1 MKNYLYLLLMPLLV
15 IASCEKPEPEPEPV
29 AGQITLAS
37 EESIVLSDDGGNQ
50 QVAFTASLDW
60 TASADKDF
68 VTVEPKTG
76 QAGENAVT
84 IKAVANTEYED
95 RTAVVTLNCGE
106 DSKEIKVTQKK
117 KGALVLAE
125 SVISVEAEGKTVTI
139 VAKATSNVT
148 ATVDQNAQAW
158 ISEAKTK
165 GLVEYI
171 FNFEV
176 KANEAQTPRSGKIVF
191 TNETNSE
198 TITIEQAGVYVEPE
212 VTGNITGKV
221 TCNGEGLAG
230 VLVSDGIQIVE
241 TGKDGTYAMNSTK
254 ETKFVYVILPSGYEA
269 PTDGFLP
276 KFHKVLTEDVN
287 TTEVADFELNKVDND
302 NFTLLVCGDMHLANR
317 TNDVAQFE
325 KVAVTINEVANSR
338 SKVYALALGDMTW
351 EKYWISNNFAYPEYI
366 STMNRIFTN
375 LPFYH
380 TMGNHDNEQ
389 AAAGDFDKSFLF
401 VKTFAPNYYSFNLGK
416 VHFIVMDNL
425 DFTDCPAGEED
436 YARNFTK
443 AQLDWLVEDLKHVDK
458 STPVFVAMHE
468 VLQRWSGDGWSTP
481 LSGKDAN
488 LDQFVAIFEG
498 YNVNVFSAHTHCM
511 FNHEHAP
518 NFVEYNAAAV
528 CASWWWS
535 GYRTPGIHIGQDGSP
550 GGFTVFD
557 FTGAN
562 HTRYYQAACQSA
574 DYQFRAYDMNKVKEV
589 VADKYENY
597 LDGASAQDKFKK
609 YYDYIHQKY
618 AENDI
623 LVNVWDYDENWT
635 VTIEENGT
643 PLNVTKVPAYDPLHI
658 IALTAERCKKDG
670 SDPQFLTARWTHFFK
685 ATASAA
691 DSEVKVTVTDRNG
704 KTYTETMT
712 RPKAFSVDEYKNE
725 VQRIKPQAE
734 FKTASSSSLV
744 FGWTTGGTAAED
756 AEVPYKVALYKD
768 AACTELVQSFEI
780 PAGHSAWESK
790 SLKFAFGGLEPS
802 TTYYFV
808 VTNQKNGDSSDV
820 VSGSTNAFTVVNP
833 STVTNATAGTVLLA
847 EDFSIIGWGND
858 QIAGAIGF
866 IPGNKEV
873 GKISGHHTD
882 DDGNYQAAGTVST
895 RLFGDRV
902 VTPDNRLYNWGF
914 FGNSAVYILNGA
926 IRAAT
931 SSSGARTHVV
941 TPPLSGIP
949 AGKTATVDVTVT
961 SSNYSGKDVGVFV
974 NDYTSLSRSLK
985 PDEKDNSDF
994 SGKGGKFTGASLSN
1008 GYALDTKEKE
1018 WTTKTIRISGVDCNS
1033 CLLIGSYENV
1043 DKKNRFFLDDIVV
1056 TLVEIE
1062 TPQEPEEPETPVIEG
1077 IVAECIRTSSSTLI
1091 FSWEEGVET
1100 SELVSHAFTA
1110 TLYKDAACTVVDQ
1123 SFDFPAACGVW
1134 NGKTPKYVFGGLQPS
1149 TDYWFKVFDTTANIE
1164 SEPIK
1169 GTTDAFSHVL
1179 MPASITAPGIVLAED
1194 FGDIRWE
1201 FDHITGAVGFRP
1213 ADRSDW
1219 SNTEVKTSETASSN
1233 GIFDGYH
1240 YSSGGEIEFKSCADA
1255 ITNSRLNGWST
1266 DTQVYIHPG
1275 YLKLGTSSK
1284 RGWVLTPSFTVP
1296 EGKKAVVKV
1305 TVTFARYKTSQAAD
1319 WALIVLS
1326 EELAG
1331 YGKDG
1336 AHTSYFD
1343 WPDTEDTKF
1352 YQEITFEN
1360 TDWETKSVSGLE
1372 VRAGD
1377 RIAFGGEYKGG
1388 EKTGRGFISDMI
1400 VEVLEIVDAE

>member
-1 MKNYLYLLLMPLLV
+1 MKQFLYLTLAVLGLAV
-15 IASCEKPEPEPEPV
+15 SCQKAEPEPEPV
-29 AGQITLAS
+29 VGKITLLS
-37 EESIVLSDDGGNQ
+37 EDKFVFSDEGDSH
-50 QVAFTASLDW
+50 QVAFETTLDW
-60 TASADKDF
+60 TASASESF
-68 VTVEPKTG
+68 VTLEPKSG
-76 QAGENAVT
+76 QAGEAAVT
-84 IKAVANTEYED
+84 IRIGENPEYEE
-95 RTAVVTLNCGE
+95 RTATVTITCGE
-106 DSKEIKVTQKK
+106 DQKTINLIQK
-117 KGALVLAE
+117 QKGALLLTE
-125 SVISVEAEGKTVTI
+125 SVVSVAAEGGLVTM

-148 ATVDQNAQAW
+148 AAIDADAQSW
-158 ISEAKTK
+158 ISEVQTK
-165 GLVEYI
+165 GLVEY
-171 FNFEV
+171 NFQFQV
-176 KANEAQTPRSGKIVF
+176 AANESEQPRTGMIVF
-191 TNETNSE
+191 TNEENKTE
-198 TITIEQAGVYVEPE
+198 TITIEQAGVAPE

-221 TCNGEGLAG
+221 SCNGTGLAG

-241 TGKDGTYAMNSTK
+241 TDQEGNYEMASTK

-276 KFHKVLTEDVN
+276 QFHKVLTEDVN
-287 TTEVADFELNKVDND
+287 TPEEANFELNKVDND

-325 KVAVTINEVANSR
+325 KVAVTMNEIANSR

-366 STMNRIFTN
+366 STMNKNFTN

-416 VHFIVMDNL
+416 AHFIVMDNL

-488 LDQFVAIFEG
+488 LDEFVAIFEG

-623 LVNVWDYDENWT
+623 LVNVWDYDEDWT

-643 PLNVTKVPAYDPLHI
+643 PLTVSKVPAYDPLHI

-691 DSEVKVTVTDRNG
+691 DSEVKVTITDRNG
-704 KTYTETMT
+704 KTYTETMI

-725 VQRIKPQAE
+725 VQRVKPKAE

-744 FGWTTGGTAAED
+744 FGWTTGGTATED
-756 AEVPYKVALYKD
+756 AEVPYKIALYKD
-768 AACTELVQSFEI
+768 ASCTELVQSFEI
-780 PAGHSAWESK
+780 PEKCSAWEGN

-808 VTNQKNGDSSDV
+808 VTNQQNGDSSDV
-820 VSGSTNAFTVVNP
+820 VEGRTEAFTVVVP
-833 STVTNATAGTVLLA
+833 STVSNATAGTVLLA

-866 IPGNKEV
+866 LPSGKEV
-873 GKISGHHTD
+873 GKISGNYTV
-882 DDGNYQAAGTVST
+882 DDGKYQASGTVTT
-895 RLFGDRV
+895 RLFGDRII
-902 VTPDNRLYNWGF
+902 TPDHRLYDWGF
-914 FGNSAVYILNGA
+914 YGNSAVYILNGA
-926 IRAAT
+926 LRCAS

-949 AGKTATVDVTVT
+949 EGKTATVDVTVT
-961 SSNYSGKDVGVFV
+961 SSAYESSNDVGVFV
-974 NDYTSLSRSLK
+974 NDYTSLTRGAL
-985 PDEKDNSDF
+985 PDDSSHSKF
-994 SGKGGKFTGASLSN
+994 SSQGGKFTGASLSN
-1008 GYALDTKEKE
+1008 GYPLDTETKK

-1033 CLLIGSYENV
+1033 CLVIGSYENV
-1043 DKKNRFFLDDIVV
+1043 DKKNRFFLDDVVV

-1077 IVAECIRTSSSTLI
+1077 IVAECIGTSSSTLI

-1123 SFDFPAACGVW
+1123 SFDFPTACGVW

-1169 GTTDAFSHVL
+1169 GTTGAFSHVL
-1179 MPASITAPGIVLAED
+1179 MPNSITAPGVVLAED
-1194 FGDIRWE
+1194 FGEIRWE

-1266 DTQVYIHPG
+1266 DTKVYIHPG
-1275 YLKLGTSSK
+1275 YLKLGTSSS

-1305 TVTFARYKTSQAAD
+1305 TITFARHSTSQASD
-1319 WALIVLS
+1319 WGFVVLS

-1343 WPDTEDTKF
+1343 WPDVEDTKF

-1360 TDWETKSVSGLE
+1360 TNWETKSVSGLE

-1388 EKTGRGFISDMI
+1388 EKTGRGYISDMI
-1400 VEVLEIVDAE
+1400 VEVIEIVDAE

>member
-1 MKNYLYLLLMPLLV
+1 MKKLLYLLVMPLLA
-15 IASCEKPEPEPEPV
+15 IISCEKPEPEPEPV
-29 AGQITLAS
+29 VGKITLLS
-37 EESIVLSDDGGNQ
+37 EDAYVFSDEGENH
-50 QVAFTASLDW
+50 QVAFTATLEW
-60 TASADKDF
+60 TATASENF
-68 VTVEPKTG
+68 VTVEPKSG
-76 QAGENAVT
+76 QSGENAITIRIGENPNYEPRTASVT
-84 IKAVANTEYED
+84 IT
-95 RTAVVTLNCGE
+95 CGE
-106 DSKEIKVTQKK
+106 DSKTISLTQKH
-117 KGALVLAE
+117 KGALLLTE
-125 SVISVEAEGKTVTI
+125 SVVSVPAEGKMVTI

-148 ATVDQNAQAW
+148 YTIDSQCAEWVKEPGKAGLTEYSFDFMVMPNE
-158 ISEAKTK
+158 SE
-165 GLVEYI
+165 
-171 FNFEV
+171 
-176 KANEAQTPRSGKIVF
+176 EARTGKIVF
-191 TNETNSE
+191 TNDEGKTE
-198 TITIEQAGVYVEPE
+198 TITIQQDGVYVAPE
-212 VTGNITGKV
+212 VTGNIIGKV
-221 TCNGEGLAG
+221 SCNGQGLAG

-241 TGKDGTYAMNSTK
+241 TDQEGNYQMASTK
-254 ETKFVYVILPSGYEA
+254 ESKFVYVILPSGYEA

-276 KFHKVLTEDVN
+276 QFHKVLTEDVN
-287 TTEVADFELNKVDND
+287 TPEEANFELNKVDND

-325 KVAVTINEVANSR
+325 KVAVTLNEVANSR

-416 VHFIVMDNL
+416 AHFIVMDNL

-488 LDQFVAIFEG
+488 LDEFVAIFDG

-535 GYRTPGIHIGQDGSP
+535 GYRTPGIHVGQDGSP

-618 AENDI
+618 AGNDI

-704 KTYTETMT
+704 KTYTETMI

-768 AACTELVQSFEI
+768 AACTDLVQSFEI

-808 VTNQKNGDSSDV
+808 VTNQDKGDSSDV
-820 VSGSTNAFTVVNP
+820 VEGRTEAFTVVDP

-895 RLFGDRV
+895 RLFGDRI
-902 VTPDNRLYNWGF
+902 VTPDNRLYDWGF
-914 FGNSAVYILNGA
+914 YGNSAVYILNGA
-926 IRAAT
+926 LRCAT

-1043 DKKNRFFLDDIVV
+1043 DKKNRFFLDDVVV

-1062 TPQEPEEPETPVIEG
+1062 TPQEPEVPEIEG
-1077 IVAECIRTSSSTLI
+1077 IVAECISTSSSTLI

-1110 TLYKDAACTVVDQ
+1110 TLYKDAACTVIDQ
-1123 SFDFPAACGVW
+1123 SFDFPAACGAW

-1169 GTTDAFSHVL
+1169 CTTDAFSHVL
-1179 MPASITAPGIVLAED
+1179 MPSSITAPGVVLAED

-1219 SNTEVKTSETASSN
+1219 SNTEVKTSETSSSN

-1266 DTQVYIHPG
+1266 DTRVYIHPG
-1275 YLKLGTSSK
+1275 YLKLGTSSA

-1296 EGKKAVVKV
+1296 EGKKAIVKV
-1305 TVTFARYKTSQAAD
+1305 TVTFARYNTSQAAD
-1319 WALIVLS
+1319 WSVVVLS

-1343 WPDTEDTKF
+1343 WPNVEDTKF

-1360 TDWETKSVSGLE
+1360 TNWETKSVEGLE

-1388 EKTGRGFISDMI
+1388 EKTGRGYISDMV
-1400 VEVLEIVDAE
+1400 VEVLEIVEE